1 MFGSGVTT
9 LKMPEGSRPS
19 SAAKIVTI
27 TLCKPVHWKVPT
39 PQWTGQ
45 AMIKLSRSQQH
56 TQENKWIMVYSF
68 AHGVTSK
75 PLSQRKGG
83 LLPTRKRPPFLHP
96 AQYNNDLLRS
106 YTFTHWVFPSEAA
119 VFWRLHPS
127 PYFLWTIPHG
137 YPKPTSYLRLHVR
150 HTIHSCIHRP
160 GSE

>member
-19 SAAKIVTI
+19 SAAKIVTV

-96 AQYNNDLLRS
+96 AQYNV
-106 YTFTHWVFPSEAA
+106 TVKGA
-119 VFWRLHPS
+119 
-127 PYFLWTIPHG
+127 G
-137 YPKPTSYLRLHVR
+137 
-150 HTIHSCIHRP
+150 
-160 GSE
+160 G